1 MSNTNITTVAN
12 TGDRIKVTLAI
23 LIVAIGIFAYS
34 YFSDM
39 NIYARVGIFVGSLAL
54 AGILVWL
61 SDLGKRTLAF
71 ASGSYSELK
80 RVIWPSRNEVMQMTG
95 IVFAFVFVMALF
107 LWIADS
113 LIDWILYGIFLGW
126 K

>member
-1 MSNTNITTVAN
+1 MSNTNVTTVAN

-23 LIVAIGIFAYS
+23 LVVAIGIFAYS
-34 YFSDM
+34 FFSDL

-71 ASGSYSELK
+71 ASGSYNELK
-80 RVIWPSRNEVMQMTG
+80 RVVWPSRNEVLQMTG
-95 IVFAFVFVMALF
+95 IVFAFVFVMSLF
-107 LWIADS
+107 LWIADK

-126 K
+126 N

>member
-23 LIVAIGIFAYS
+23 LVVAAGIFAYS
-34 YFSDM
+34 YFADM
-39 NIYARVGIFVGSLAL
+39 SIYARVGIFVGSLAV
-54 AGILVWL
+54 AGILIWI
-61 SDLGKRTLAF
+61 SDLGQRGIAF
-71 ASGSYSELK
+71 AKGAYNEMK
-80 RVIWPSRNEVMQMTG
+80 RVVWPGRKEVIQMTG
-95 IVFAFVFVMALF
+95 IVFAFVFVMAIF

-113 LIDWILYGIFLGW
+113 LIDWILFGLFLGW